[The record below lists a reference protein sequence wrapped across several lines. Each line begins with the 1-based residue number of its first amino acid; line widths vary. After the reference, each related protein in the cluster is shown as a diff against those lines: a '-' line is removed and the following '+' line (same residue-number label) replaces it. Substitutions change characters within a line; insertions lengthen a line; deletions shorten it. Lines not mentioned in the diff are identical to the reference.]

1 MIFILIK
8 DLYWILL
15 SMAIGAAII
24 DLGKKLLNYNTVNAD
39 LNAPLASILG
49 LSGLS
54 FVPVLLNFFIPI
66 GLWANVTAL
75 VLALISAI
83 WAKKTFIALYHNWK
97 DLIGNNKL
105 VSTIVVLLVCA
116 LASRQSIW
124 IDEGVYHAQYI
135 KWLETFKI
143 VPGLGNIQ
151 HRFAFNSHWH
161 VLASLLNGSFITGQ
175 ESNHINSLMYLL
187 GFATFMS
194 HIGKQGYSKFVSL
207 GFMLAMNL
215 PFVMCYHIAA
225 PSADYALMV
234 MGWII
239 ILLAIEKWRTDSFW
253 DMDLKAWTMLVIAA
267 FAITIKV
274 SAAPMAALP
283 AIIWLRAIVLHGRWK
298 LLLVSAILCLLFWVP
313 WAGRNYILSGS
324 LVFPVKVTALDPVW
338 AIGEPLY
345 NDALE
350 FIVEGGYTLY
360 KPGNVKVLQHDP
372 LPTKLSKWFF
382 HNIRL
387 YDRIIIL
394 GAVLLPLLLISIRK
408 KLQRPGIMFTIIG
421 SAYLGLIYWLL
432 TAPDPRFG
440 LGYLVPLGLLGAVP
454 FMEVL
459 ANKYPKVDQW
469 SKPASLLAIGLF
481 WCLTFVFY
489 QHLYKQ
495 FTNDG
500 RVAASNSNTHGLLMP
515 YPYPTVHIEGADG
528 YNYATNE
535 HTCWDAPLPCLEY
548 PDSNIIMLGEHI
560 QDGFA
565 YKYPATAE

>member
-15 SMAIGAAII
+15 SMAVGAAII
-24 DLGKKLLNYNTVNAD
+24 DLGKKLLRYNTSSIE

-49 LSGLS
+49 LAGLS
-54 FVPVLLNFFIPI
+54 FVPVLLNFFMPV
-66 GLWANVTAL
+66 GLWANILAILVAVGSAL
-75 VLALISAI
+75 
-83 WAKKTFIALYHNWK
+83 WAKQTFIGLVDHWK
-97 DLIGNNKL
+97 KLIGNNKL
-105 VSTIVVLLVCA
+105 VSAMVLLLVCV

-135 KWLETFKI
+135 KWIEAFKVI
-143 VPGLGNIQ
+143 PGLGNIQ

-161 VLASLLNGSFITGQ
+161 LLASLMNGSFVTGQ
-175 ESNHINSLMYLL
+175 ESNHINSLIYLL
-187 GFATFMS
+187 GFGTFMS
-194 HIGKQGYSKFVSL
+194 YIGKQGYSKFVSL

-234 MGWII
+234 LGWVI
-239 ILLAIEKWRTDSFW
+239 ILLAIEKWRTDRFW
-253 DMDLKAWTMLVIAA
+253 DMDLKAWAMLVIAA

-283 AIIWLRAIVLHGRWK
+283 AIIWLRSIVLNGRWK
-298 LLLVSAILCLLFWVP
+298 LLLVSAGLCLLFWVP

-345 NDALE
+345 NEALE

-360 KPGNVKVLQHDP
+360 RPDHVKVSQHDP
-372 LPTKLSKWFF
+372 LATKLSKWFF
-382 HNIRL
+382 HNIRM

-394 GAVLLPLLLISIRK
+394 AAVLLPMLLIGIRK
-408 KLQRPGIMFTIIG
+408 KLQGPGIMFTIIG
-421 SAYLGLIYWLL
+421 SAYWGLLYWLL

-454 FMEVL
+454 FMELL
-459 ANKYPKVDQW
+459 ANKYPKVEQW
-469 SKPASLLAIGLF
+469 AKPASLLAIGLF

-489 QHLYKQ
+489 HHLYGQ

-500 RVAASNSNTHGLLMP
+500 RVATSSSPTYGLLMP

-528 YNYATNE
+528 FNYATNK

-548 PDSNIIMLGEHI
+548 PDSNIIMLGDQV
-560 QDGFA
+560 QDGFG
-565 YKYPATAE
+565 YKNPTTAE